1 MSAQWIVYVRLH
13 TSNLVQQSMKLVKK
27 AIEKDQSGF
36 VTLIAED
43 AEDMWHAY
51 NLISKG
57 DGLKATTIRYDA

>member
-1 MSAQWIVYVRLH
+1 
-13 TSNLVQQSMKLVKK
+13 MKLVKK
-27 AIEKDQSGF
+27 GIEKDQSGF

-57 DGLKATTIRYDA
+57 DGLKATTIRYQF